1 LAHWNPSAVH
11 HRRPFII
18 IDVGYTGSEAI
29 GRLFARQIFMELIEA
44 GVFSDDSETETEEG
58 QGYKNL

>member
-1 LAHWNPSAVH
+1 VH

>member
-1 LAHWNPSAVH
+1 
-11 HRRPFII
+11 
-18 IDVGYTGSEAI
+18 
-29 GRLFARQIFMELIEA
+29 MELIEA